1 MGMRDFSH
9 VRLTD
14 SVINLTGKQIS
25 MYDEMNGTIFNF
37 SPSAEA
43 IPIIPYNGK
52 NPKVVYHFVVD
63 EDAVEQLK
71 EFDRT
76 LYDIAVVDKVGVG
89 RNGVEI
95 STLKWAFDP
104 KIPVKLYRGVKNAVS
119 RHL

>member
-1 MGMRDFSH
+1 MGMRDLSH

-25 MYDEMNGTIFNF
+25 MYDELNGTIFNF
-37 SPSAEA
+37 PPSAEA
-43 IPIIPYNGK
+43 IPMIPYNGK
-52 NPKVVYHFVVD
+52 NPKVVYHYVVD

-71 EFDRT
+71 ELDRT

-89 RNGVEI
+89 RNGIEI

-104 KIPVKLYRGVKNAVS
+104 EIPVKLYRGVKNAVT